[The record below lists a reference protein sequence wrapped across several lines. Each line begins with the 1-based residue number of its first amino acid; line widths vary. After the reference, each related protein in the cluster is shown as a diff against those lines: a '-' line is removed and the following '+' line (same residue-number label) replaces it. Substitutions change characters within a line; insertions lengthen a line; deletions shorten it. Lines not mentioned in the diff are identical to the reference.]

1 MNTTT
6 ATTQTAKDTIT
17 RAIHQAE
24 SPDYV
29 AIKQKQQT
37 AWASGDYA
45 KVGVTLQITGE
56 ELCESLDLRAGKTL
70 LDVAAG
76 NGNISLAA
84 ARRFCQVTSTDYV
97 ESLLDNGRVRADADN
112 LPIQFKQADAEALP
126 FNNSTF
132 DYVVSTFGVMFA
144 PNQQQCASEL
154 LRVCTP
160 DGKIGMANWTP
171 DGFIGQLFKTIGQF
185 AAPPKG
191 VNSPSR
197 WGTDDFIQTHFQ
209 SAKKIE
215 TQEKHFNFRYHSAQH
230 WLDLFRDYY
239 GPIHK
244 AFAAMEK
251 TKAHEFET
259 AILDLINSMNTS
271 GDDTLVL
278 PSEYLEIVITK

>member
-6 ATTQTAKDTIT
+6 AATQTSQHTPTKAT
-17 RAIHQAE
+17 HQAE

-29 AIKQKQQT
+29 AIKQKQQN
-37 AWASGDYA
+37 AWGAGDYS
-45 KVGVTLQITGE
+45 KVGVTVQITGE
-56 ELCESLDLRAGKTL
+56 ELCESLDLRAGKTV

-97 ESLLDNGRVRADADN
+97 ESLLDSGRVRADADN
-112 LPIQFKQADAEALP
+112 LPIHFKQADAEALP
-126 FNNSTF
+126 FSNAMF

-144 PNQQQCASEL
+144 PNQQQCASEV
-154 LRVCTP
+154 LRVCKTG
-160 DGKIGMANWTP
+160 GKIGMANWTP

-185 AAPPKG
+185 APAPKG
-191 VNSPSR
+191 VSPPSN
-197 WGTDDFIQTHFQ
+197 WGTDDFIKTHFQ
-209 SAKKIE
+209 PAKKIE
-215 TQEKHFNFRYHSAQH
+215 AQKKHFNFRYHSAQH

-244 AFAAMEK
+244 AFAAMDEA
-251 TKAHEFET
+251 KASELEV
-259 AILDLINSMNTS
+259 AILDLINAMNTS